1 MVFKSKY
8 QEKYCGVNQKNKQN
22 TKFDKEKRSKD
33 YKVYKYSLKK
43 SKEAIGNCN
52 FNEGLIKYKSPKKM
66 ENFLDDFN
74 IYKTNNIRLKN
85 TEINSLDSS
94 LSGNIGN
101 IKAVL
106 GNDNSKSEEIETEY
120 KQVSIM
126 NDIRNYLNKSDNN
139 IKNCFEV
146 IEGNY
151 FKAKFPLLEGSLNIV
166 FEKNYPST
174 YFWFGKYRNIE
185 LYLCGNEKNVIRER
199 TNKSI
204 KNKKENNKYIAWNP
218 SNSNS
223 SIKLFDSIE
232 KYILED
238 IQIKEET
245 NFESLEYCINF
256 RTNRE
261 NKNFGWKNIL
271 AICDKK
277 EILEDGTIKIFG
289 SPVIVSSPTDTEYGW
304 YNFFKKDN
312 KDKTKFYE
320 YDGNKFT
327 GRILKRNEISKRSI
341 EKKELYTF
349 IQKDLNEIYDKIFIK
364 TEDQKNIYKTTKLG
378 SVFYDLKYTKI
389 NDDLQKKLS
398 SKLFKCYNIV
408 GICITDK
415 LLNS

>member
-1 MVFKSKY
+1 MESIKK
-8 QEKYCGVNQKNKQN
+8 VNRILSFIKK
-22 TKFDKEKRSKD
+22 KKLKD
-33 YKVYKYSLKK
+33 HKVYKYSLKK
-43 SKEAIGNCN
+43 SKEAICNCS
-52 FNEGLIKYKSPKKM
+52 FNEGSIKYESPKKM
-66 ENFLDDFN
+66 KKFSSDFN
-74 IYKTNNIRLKN
+74 IYETNTIRVKD
-85 TEINSLDSS
+85 TETNSSDSS

-101 IKAVL
+101 IKAIL
-106 GNDNSKSEEIETEY
+106 GYDSSKSQEIETEY
-120 KQVSIM
+120 KQASIL

-151 FKAKFPLLEGSLNIV
+151 FKAKFPLLEGTLKIV
-166 FEKNYPST
+166 FNKNYPST

-185 LYLCGNEKNVIRER
+185 LYLCGNKKNVDREG
-199 TNKSI
+199 NSKSI
-204 KNKKENNKYIAWNP
+204 KNKNDIAWNP

-238 IQIKEET
+238 IQIKEEI
-245 NFESLEYCINF
+245 NFKSLEYCINF
-256 RTNRE
+256 RTNRK

-289 SPVIVSSPTDTEYGW
+289 SPVIVSSPTDPEYGW
-304 YNFFKKDN
+304 YNLFKKD
-312 KDKTKFYE
+312 KTEFYE

-327 GRILKRNEISKRSI
+327 GRILKRNEVSKCSV
-341 EKKELYTF
+341 EEKELSIF
-349 IQKDLNEIYDKIFIK
+349 IQKDLNEIYDQIFIK
-364 TEDQKNIYKTTKLG
+364 TENQKNRYKTTKLG

-389 NDDLQKKLS
+389 NDDFQKKLS
-398 SKLFKCYNIV
+398 SKLFECYDIV